1 VEVKK
6 MCETCGCRS
15 GIDTI
20 VFKVEGMTCGH
31 CKNAVE
37 KAVNALPGVSSAE
50 VTLDDNKVTVDF
62 DTHVVGV
69 DAIKKAIVEAGYQI
83 A

>member
-1 VEVKK
+1 
-6 MCETCGCRS
+6 MCQECGCHS

-20 VFKVEGMTCGH
+20 VLKVEGMTCDH

-37 KAVNALPGVSSAE
+37 KAVKAIPGVSSAE
-50 VTLDDNKVTVDF
+50 VTLDDNTVTINF
-62 DTHVVGV
+62 DTHVVKLE
-69 DAIKKAIVEAGYQI
+69 AIKKAIVDAGYEV

>member
-1 VEVKK
+1 M
-6 MCETCGCRS
+6 MCEACGCRS

-20 VFKVEGMTCGH
+20 VLRVEGMTCGH

-37 KAVNALPGVSSAE
+37 KAVRAIPGVSSAE
-50 VTLDDNKVTVDF
+50 VTLDDNTVTVNF

-69 DAIKKAIVEAGYQI
+69 DAIKNAIADAGYQV